1 MMPGMV
7 IDMEEARL
15 HTLAQVR
22 AFLDGA
28 TEIAFRVPKVER
40 YSFVGRVLMRFAYA
54 AAGRVGKGVPLRYY
68 LALLTGLSRQ
78 QVTRLVW
85 RNRQEGTLST
95 RPGPLQHG
103 FRRPSP
109 PRTWPCW
116 PTWTRGMAPCQD
128 RPPRH
133 CGNGPASCSGMRA
146 SSDWRAFRCP
156 ISTTFGED
164 PIPAPATALDPNA
177 VHRRPHR
184 PAPSAPAEWDA
195 RVYPDRQRASGR
207 PRRDERGVDLPPI
220 LQTPPSGGAW

>member
-1 MMPGMV
+1 
-7 IDMEEARL
+7 
-15 HTLAQVR
+15 
-22 AFLDGA
+22 
-28 TEIAFRVPKVER
+28 
-40 YSFVGRVLMRFAYA
+40 MRFAYA

-156 ISTTFGED
+156 ISTTFG
-164 PIPAPATALDPNA
+164 AG
-177 VHRRPHR
+177 PH
-184 PAPSAPAEWDA
+184 PSAAPGIPTTTRGRNPRMA
-195 RVYPDRQRASGR
+195 RWCGNTWGMRTSRDSSPNRSTRAVRIASTRTSTFTVRASFR
-207 PRRDERGVDLPPI
+207 RRSQMPRERRARAI
-220 LQTPPSGGAW
+220 TRET